1 MRGVMRLSC
10 LILVLVLAQAALCTA
25 QRTPL
30 PVHEVVKK
38 VQELYSRQCCF
49 KAEFD
54 QVTVNVAMD
63 LKDRFKGTM
72 FIKSP
77 GLMALEVTSPE
88 KQRVIIKGRSYSVY
102 LPGEKSVVHGEVPP
116 EMNIEHFFGFLS
128 NIGDLNRNFTIG
140 YPSKPQERDENLWL
154 LELTDRENKE
164 GTYRIV
170 VGVDTRT
177 YVIRR
182 AVIYD
187 ALGNY
192 NRFELSNVVFLKFL
206 PEGLFEFSRDTTSAQ
221 GPVIPLLP
229 KDEGGK

>member
-1 MRGVMRLSC
+1 MRRTSPLLLLV
-10 LILVLVLAQAALCTA
+10 LILALAYPGAAEN
-25 QRTPL
+25 TPL

-38 VQELYSRQCCF
+38 VQQLYSRQCCF

-72 FIKSP
+72 YVKTP

-88 KQRVIIKGRSYSVY
+88 IQRVIIKGRAYSVY
-102 LPGEKSVVHGEVPP
+102 LPSEKSVVHGEVPP
-116 EMNIEHFFGFLS
+116 EMNVEHFFGFLS
-128 NIGDLNRNFTIG
+128 NIGDLNRNFAIG
-140 YPSKPQERDENLWL
+140 YPAKSQERDENLWL
-154 LELTDRENKE
+154 LELTDRENKQ

-177 YVIRR
+177 FVIRR

-192 NRFELSNVVFLKFL
+192 NRFELSNLVFLSFL
-206 PEGLFEFSRDTTSAQ
+206 PDSLFEFSRDTGTAQ
-221 GPVIPLLP
+221 GKVIPLLP
-229 KDEGGK
+229 KDDGGK